1 MSLNLSAIS
10 LGVNSY
16 LMNSVNH
23 DISHRNRMFNE
34 MKFKKKKKEENESVQ
49 DRIWL
54 LISHLVTNPSRQG
67 LIWVALSIQRF
78 AKFCLTLISRKQD
91 YFLLGFVSEDGHYVV
106 TVI

>member
-1 MSLNLSAIS
+1 MSLNLSAIA

-34 MKFKKKKKEENESVQ
+34 MKLKKKKKEENESVQ

-67 LIWVALSIQRF
+67 LIWVALSNT
-78 AKFCLTLISRKQD
+78 KVCKVLLDT
-91 YFLLGFVSEDGHYVV
+91 YF
-106 TVI
+106 

>member
-1 MSLNLSAIS
+1 MSLNLSAIA

-23 DISHRNRMFNE
+23 EIIRHRNRVFNE
-34 MKFKKKKKEENESVQ
+34 TKQKIKKKEENESVQ

-67 LIWVALSIQRF
+67 LIWVALSNT
-78 AKFCLTLISRKQD
+78 KVCKVLLDT
-91 YFLLGFVSEDGHYVV
+91 YF
-106 TVI
+106 

>member
-1 MSLNLSAIS
+1 MSLNLSAIA

-67 LIWVALSIQRF
+67 LVWVALSNT
-78 AKFCLTLISRKQD
+78 KVCKVLLDT
-91 YFLLGFVSEDGHYVV
+91 YF
-106 TVI
+106 

>member
-67 LIWVALSIQRF
+67 LVWVALSNT
-78 AKFCLTLISRKQD
+78 KVCKVLLDT
-91 YFLLGFVSEDGHYVV
+91 YF
-106 TVI
+106 

>member
-1 MSLNLSAIS
+1 MSLNLSAIA

-67 LIWVALSIQRF
+67 LIWVALSNT
-78 AKFCLTLISRKQD
+78 KVCKVLLDT
-91 YFLLGFVSEDGHYVV
+91 YF
-106 TVI
+106 

>member
-34 MKFKKKKKEENESVQ
+34 RKFKKKKKEENESVQ

-67 LIWVALSIQRF
+67 LALSIPRF

>member
-1 MSLNLSAIS
+1 MSLKLRAVA

-67 LIWVALSIQRF
+67 LIWVALSNT
-78 AKFCLTLISRKQD
+78 KVCKVLLDT
-91 YFLLGFVSEDGHYVV
+91 YF
-106 TVI
+106 